1 MEAEKK
7 NETYTKLKILVLT
20 IKKSNLADDERDL
33 VENIYQQVLKLENV
47 ENKEKRHKQ
56 ITKILKL
63 VNNFFDQI
71 KAKLAYIQNQLNQ
84 VHSPEEY
91 QHLREE
97 FARIFRLTMKLERII
112 QTLSELAELNNFVET
127 SNLEDEKGA
136 TL

>member
-47 ENKEKRHKQ
+47 KDKEKRHKQ

-63 VNNFFDQI
+63 VNKLLDQI